1 MSNEKIYGMSFSKI
15 YPLLVTK
22 AEKKGRTLDE
32 VTQVITWLTGYTAEE
47 IGRVAVSSL
56 TYGDFFR
63 NAPQL
68 NPNRKLITGVIC
80 GVRVETIEE
89 PLMQE
94 IRYLDKL
101 VDELAKGKAMEKI
114 LREQV
119 QGCEVAVSP
128 NEKIYLFDAVIEP
141 VPDKGGAY
149 VRFPYDIRKEFG
161 KGRVKAEI
169 TFDGEPYSGSIVNM
183 GVKNED
189 GSVCYIIGV
198 RKDIRAKIGKQP
210 GDTVKITVKAI
221 QP

>member
-15 YPLLVTK
+15 YPLLVSK
-22 AEKKGRTLDE
+22 AQKKGRTLEE

-47 IGRVAVSSL
+47 IEKAAAGSV

-68 NPNRKLITGVIC
+68 NPNRKLIIGVIC